1 MNKDFIEILLA
12 SLIWFFATIVW
23 MPHYIIARQKN
34 DRIDSIFSTVGFYGS
49 LVVSL
54 GFLLY
59 AFNILL
65 HTS

>member
-12 SLIWFFATIVW
+12 SVLWFFATIAW

-49 LVVSL
+49 LVTSL